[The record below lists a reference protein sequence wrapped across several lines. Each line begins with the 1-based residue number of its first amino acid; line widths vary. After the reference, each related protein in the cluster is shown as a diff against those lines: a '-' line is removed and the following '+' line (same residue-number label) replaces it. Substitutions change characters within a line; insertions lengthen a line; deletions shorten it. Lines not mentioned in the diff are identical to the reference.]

1 MKVFREII
9 WLLMVVLM
17 FQDDVVL
24 LFTYMLIVC
33 AVRQF
38 YADDKSVLFEVG
50 VCNGV
55 LRIILCQ
62 G

>member
-1 MKVFREII
+1 
-9 WLLMVVLM
+9 MVVLM

-62 G
+62 GLEPPCG